1 MDVRT
6 WEKFSPQHHQFLS
19 SLEQALPPGIHRRYE
34 FNNRKLCRNAQKCSN
49 SNMSYLEKNPGRDEK
64 EAALPND
71 LLFLTISTPMSLV
84 LLLKTLPLPGV
95 RGTCGERLPAAG

>member
-19 SLEQALPPGIHRRYE
+19 SLEQALPPGSHRRHE
-34 FNNRKLCRNAQKCSN
+34 FSNRKLCRKAQKCSN
-49 SNMSYLEKNPGRDEK
+49 SNMSYLGKNLGREGK

-71 LLFLTISTPMSLV
+71 LLFLTISTPISLV

-95 RGTCGERLPAAG
+95 RGTCGVHLLAAG